1 MSIQNIQEYLL
12 TDNDY
17 KKSLKKSGYKIR
29 TYKKL
34 NIISSPYKSD
44 IKHDFSKYCR
54 GLVIDPNRKI
64 VCIPPQKAITVENIA
79 DLEIE
84 NNNLNFEELIDGT
97 MINVFWFENNW
108 LISTR
113 SEIGG
118 YNKWN
123 DKKSFK
129 DLFNECL
136 DFDLNHL
143 NKECCYSFV
152 MRHMNNRNIAKIDK
166 NELIL
171 VEMYNNFDRV
181 DYDNYPDFCKKVNR
195 SNKIEEIKYNLEKS
209 DYLKGYTLKIDDKRY
224 KVVNNNFEKIKKIK
238 GNRNNLFLT
247 YYDLRKNGKLKEYFN
262 YFPENTSLFEGYRD
276 KVHRFSN
283 ELYATYKDTY
293 IYKKIEKKDVP
304 YYLKP
309 YMIGIHKKYL
319 ETKEPISWDM
329 IKDYIYNL
337 DSEKIYFSFQFTDY

>member
-1 MSIQNIQEYLL
+1 MSIQNIQNFLVQE
-12 TDNDY
+12 NDY
-17 KKSLKKSGYKIR
+17 KNILKTLGFKIR
-29 TYKKL
+29 SHKKL
-34 NIISSPYKSD
+34 NIISTPYKKYIDS
-44 IKHDFSKYCR
+44 DFSNFCR
-54 GLVIDPNRKI
+54 GLVVNPDCKI
-64 VCIPPQKAITVENIA
+64 LCIPPQKAIEVKDIK

-84 NNNLNFEELIDGT
+84 NNNVFFEELIDGT

-136 DFDLNHL
+136 DFDLNNL
-143 NKECCYSFV
+143 NQDCCYSFV
-152 MRHMNNRNIAKIDK
+152 MRHQNNRNIAKIDQ

-171 VEMYNNFDRV
+171 VEMYNNLNRV

-195 SNKIEEIKYNLEKS
+195 TNKLEEIKYNLDNS

-224 KVVNNNFEKIKKIK
+224 KIVNNNFEKIKKIK

-247 YYDLRKNGKLKEYFN
+247 YFDLRKNGQLKEYFN
-262 YFPENTSLFEGYRD
+262 YFPENTSLFEEYRD

-283 ELYATYKDTY
+283 ELYTTYKDTY
-293 IYKKIEKKDVP
+293 IYKKMEKKDVP
-304 YYLKP
+304 YYLNP
-309 YMIGIHKKYL
+309 YMSEIHKKYL
-319 ETKEPISWDM
+319 ETKIPISWEM
-329 IKDYIYNL
+329 IKNYIYNL